1 MISSHEHSSR
11 NDATRWGIV
20 FLLAFGHF
28 AGDFY
33 AVLLACMLQDFREA
47 FGLTI
52 TAASILINVCSL
64 SNSMLQP
71 VVGHFFEGFDQKRVF
86 ALGLVI
92 AAVFLSCIGLAPNVM
107 TLGVLVAVG
116 GTGVALFH
124 PSGAVLASRF
134 AGPRRGLAMSVY
146 SNGGAAG
153 LAVAP
158 IAVTL
163 LLEYMTRETS
173 WVLMPLGLVMAFL
186 VFTFVPR
193 AVSDAPPRKL
203 PNWRSLFESGSLSVW
218 LVFISTVV
226 RSLVVVS
233 ITSFTVTYGTEC
245 GWTKSNGR
253 TLLAA
258 FMFSCAVGGVVGGFI
273 SDYVERKRLM
283 LIASFA
289 GGLPLL
295 CAWQGQYAVTFLM
308 LVLGGVIL
316 SISTPINI
324 VVAQQLL
331 PNRASAISGVMMGLA
346 WSVATLA
353 LIPFGRLA
361 DLTSTGT
368 ALRVTSSLML
378 LAGVC
383 VLPLPKFPPL
393 MQRAGA
399 Q

>member
-1 MISSHEHSSR
+1 
-11 NDATRWGIV
+11 
-20 FLLAFGHF
+20 
-28 AGDFY
+28 
-33 AVLLACMLQDFREA
+33 
-47 FGLTI
+47 
-52 TAASILINVCSL
+52 
-64 SNSMLQP
+64 
-71 VVGHFFEGFDQKRVF
+71 VF